1 MKKLMLLVALVA
13 VAFVVS
19 SASEA
24 KADHMSGGC
33 RGGFYGG
40 GYSYAPSYSYGYT
53 PSYYST
59 PVYSA
64 PVYSYGA
71 VNSFGY
77 GYPTTGFYYGRPGL
91 SISIGSGYRGSS
103 YGSYGGN
110 GGYGG
115 GHHHHR

>member
-13 VAFVVS
+13 VACVVS

-24 KADHMSGGC
+24 KADHLGGC

-40 GYSYAPSYSYGYT
+40 GYSYAPSYSYGYS
-53 PSYYST
+53 PSYYSS
-59 PVYSA
+59 PVYAA
-64 PVYSYGA
+64 PVYSYGP
-71 VNSFGY
+71 VNSWGY

-91 SISIGSGYRGSS
+91 SISVGSGYRGYNS
-103 YGSYGGN
+103 YSGY

-115 GHHHHR
+115 GRHHHRHW